1 MESVSSRDTFNAYW
15 IFCHVESVF
24 ARDTFNA
31 YWIFCHVE
39 SVFSRDTF
47 NINPIFWNCRRCLFK
62 RHLYLKF
69 NSFMILKIVEGV
81 SSKDTFHVAKTV
93 VNLSIFSQLPFFNY
107 NFLKLPQKLKKPVEV
122 GLRPRPKLAYEKVR
136 ACLGIFLFK
145 KKKLFLNNRS
155 ILFK

>member
-1 MESVSSRDTFNAYW
+1 MSLQEISLTLKSWDIQICQIMEGVSSRDTFNAYW
-15 IFCHVESVF
+15 IF
-24 ARDTFNA
+24 DIFNA
-31 YWIFCHVE
+31 YWIFYHVE
-39 SVFSRDTF
+39 K
-47 NINPIFWNCRRCLFK
+47 CLFK

-145 KKKLFLNNRS
+145 K
-155 ILFK
+155 

>member
-1 MESVSSRDTFNAYW
+1 MEGVSSRDTFNAYW

-31 YWIFCHVE
+31 YWIFCYVE

-47 NINPIFWNCRRCLFK
+47 NINLIFWNCRKYLFK

-81 SSKDTFHVAKTV
+81 SSKDIFHVAKTV
-93 VNLSIFSQLPFFNY
+93 VDLSIFSQLTFFNNY
-107 NFLKLPQKLKKPVEV
+107 FLKLPQKLKKSPI
-122 GLRPRPKLAYEKVR
+122 KL
-136 ACLGIFLFK
+136 ISNFPI
-145 KKKLFLNNRS
+145 LNM
-155 ILFK
+155 IKTH